1 MTNQRDDERE
11 LRELL
16 KRGMAPMRAEL
27 RRDLWPE
34 VLRRVEERRV
44 RVPWFDWVLAAGA
57 TACLLIFPHVIPA
70 LLNQL

>member
-1 MTNQRDDERE
+1 MANQQDEEHE

-16 KRGMAPMRAEL
+16 KRGMAPMPTEL

-44 RVPWFDWVLAAGA
+44 RVPWFDWALAAAA
-57 TACLLIFPHVIPA
+57 TACLVLFPHLIPV

>member
-1 MTNQRDDERE
+1 MDQQDEQRK

-16 KRGMAPMRAEL
+16 KQGMTPMRTEL

-44 RVPWFDWVLAAGA
+44 RVPWFDWALAAAA
-57 TACLLIFPHVIPA
+57 TTCLLLFPRVIPA